1 MSTHSG
7 PITSWCVCVSICM
20 RVCAQSAIQYRLL
33 IFPSL
38 CVLFLSLS
46 SALTYNCSSMP
57 LGPSVSL
64 LHRRINSLC
73 SVPCA
78 CVCPPPIY
86 AGAFSEQS
94 HFEPRVSAP
103 LCSRH
108 SPCLHF
114 ALSRPLLHR
123 GPTSLPY
130 RRAGIIWFCFFF
142 YTEQRNKV
150 GIMLSPFVLYWWTAC
165 HQFITLYCG
174 SVHYFRLCTKSNA
187 YIYFQSS

>member
-1 MSTHSG
+1 MSTHCG

-142 YTEQRNKV
+142 LHRTKKQSRHNAVPICPLLEDGV
-150 GIMLSPFVLYWWTAC
+150 P
-165 HQFITLYCG
+165 
-174 SVHYFRLCTKSNA
+174 SVHYFILW
-187 YIYFQSS
+187 ISSLF